1 MRFLQ
6 TLRSIFLRLDRGAQW
21 EDVFKSARKLT
32 SKKKKKKKKKKG
44 KKKSRRQVDY
54 REYLIQYLNI

>member
-6 TLRSIFLRLDRGAQW
+6 TLRSIFPRLDRGAQW

-32 SKKKKKKKKKKG
+32 TKKKKKK
-44 KKKSRRQVDY
+44 SRRHVDY
-54 REYLIQYLNI
+54 REYLIQYLKH